1 MLAVLREAFNADLLS
16 ITSIGSKRPS
26 IHKRKQNLHNI
37 NVNNTNYNENFKLK
51 LRSINLLVNGIK
63 SIIRL

>member
-37 NVNNTNYNENFKLK
+37 NMNNTNYNENFKLK
-51 LRSINLLVNGIK
+51 LKPIHLLVNGIK

>member
-1 MLAVLREAFNADLLS
+1 MLAVLREAFHADLLS
-16 ITSIGSKRPS
+16 ITSIGSKRPA

-37 NVNNTNYNENFKLK
+37 NVNNTNCNENFKLK
-51 LRSINLLVNGIK
+51 LKSIKLLVNGIK